1 MVEVGGD
8 AVGVGEGVAETS
20 GEGHGFLFFGFERN
34 EERVNQKWILIV
46 RE

>member
-20 GEGHGFLFFGFERN
+20 GEGHGFFYLFWVQE
-34 EERVNQKWILIV
+34 K
-46 RE
+46 

>member
-20 GEGHGFLFFGFERN
+20 GEGHGFFLGFKRN

>member
-20 GEGHGFLFFGFERN
+20 GEGHGFFIF
-34 EERVNQKWILIV
+34 WV
-46 RE
+46 REK

>member
-20 GEGHGFLFFGFERN
+20 GEGHGFLFWVQE
-34 EERVNQKWILIV
+34 K
-46 RE
+46 